1 MTEQL
6 TLSSDTDHQAVT
18 VLGLG
23 RMGQALAGALLAA
36 GHHTTVWNRSA
47 AKAEG
52 LVAQGATLAATVRDG
67 VVASPLVIV
76 CVTDYPAVR
85 ALLEPISADLA
96 GRVVVNLTSGT
107 SQQARETA
115 EWAARQGFSYLD
127 GVILAIP
134 SAIATDEAVLLYSGP
149 RETFDAHEQTLRSL
163 GAATSHLGADHG
175 LSALYDMAML
185 SLMWSVLNG
194 FLHGA
199 ALLGTA
205 QVDAATLAPFL
216 NQGLQTMR
224 GWLTATAEQIDAGAY
239 PAVNATIDIHLASM
253 AHLVE
258 ESEAAGVNAELP
270 MLARA
275 FADRAAAEGRGGAG
289 YAALIEQFRK
299 PASA

>member
-6 TLSSDTDHQAVT
+6 TSSSDTDRQAVT

-23 RMGQALAGALLAA
+23 LMGQALAGAFLAA
-36 GHHTTVWNRSA
+36 GHRTTVWNRSA
-47 AKAEG
+47 AKAEE
-52 LVAQGATLAATVRDG
+52 LAAQGATLAATLRDA
-67 VVASPLVIV
+67 VAASPLVIV

-85 ALLEPISADLA
+85 ALLDPVSADLV

-115 EWAARQGFSYLD
+115 EWAAQHGFSYLD

-149 RETFDAHEQTLRSL
+149 RAAFDAHEQTLGSL

-205 QVDAATLAPFL
+205 QVDATTLAPFL
-216 NQGLQTMR
+216 TQGLHTMS
-224 GWLTATAEQIDAGAY
+224 GWLTATAAQIDAGAY
-239 PAVNATIDIHLASM
+239 PAEDSTLDVHLAAM

-258 ESEAAGVNAELP
+258 ESEAVGVNAELP
-270 MLARA
+270 RLAQALAGRA
-275 FADRAAAEGRGGAG
+275 VDEGRGGDD

-299 PASA
+299 PAPR